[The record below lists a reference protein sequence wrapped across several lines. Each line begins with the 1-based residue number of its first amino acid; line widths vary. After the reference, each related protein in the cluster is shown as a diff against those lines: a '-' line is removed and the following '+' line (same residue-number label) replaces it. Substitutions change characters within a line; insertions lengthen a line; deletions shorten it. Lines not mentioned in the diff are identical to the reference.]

1 MNGEEI
7 EEPSVK
13 LKIKDT
19 RRRRKRDVGDSDL
32 GREKGSKRQRGKKSN
47 STIVSNT
54 NKYGCPPKFERVT
67 EYICLR
73 YGTKE
78 DMDYSTGKTVKKYLV
93 ADFETAKLDC
103 NDDRAKLLY
112 FSNSDEATKIWKWL
126 GKKTFLF
133 FIFKGNWQI

>member
-32 GREKGSKRQRGKKSN
+32 GREKRSTKSN

-133 FIFKGNWQI
+133 LIFKGNWQI